1 MKRTLA
7 TWLLPAAALPLGCA
21 FAYSDGESRPRP
33 AIDTAAATTTETAT
47 FALG

>member
-7 TWLLPAAALPLGCA
+7 SWLLPAAALPLGCA
-21 FAYSDGESRPRP
+21 FAYSEGESRPRP
-33 AIDTAAATTTETAT
+33 GMDTAATTRTETAT